1 MPSDLEQLVDM
12 GFDKVR
18 AEMAVKKSGGLQ
30 GALQWLED
38 NQDKPLED
46 LTEDNDETNPSIEP
60 APLKDGEVARSM
72 VCNECGKKFRSM
84 AQAEF
89 HASKTEHV
97 DFSESTEEI
106 APLTE
111 EEKKAKLDELRA
123 KSAEKKAKQAIQD
136 KEEQRKNEKIR
147 MKSTKEV
154 QDIKEKLAQQEQI
167 KAAAAKRQEKLN
179 DIAAKKRIQEKIAAD
194 KEARRL
200 KAEIAKAEREGR
212 AAPPDPSIA
221 SAAASQSPASANT
234 SSPKKEVTEAR
245 LRLQTAG
252 GVLMKT
258 FPVDTTLFEVAQ
270 VLEGD
275 NGGVP
280 VESFTM
286 TYPKKTFSG
295 SVDFGKTL
303 KEAGLIPSAVL
314 IVK

>member
-1 MPSDLEQLVDM
+1 
-12 GFDKVR
+12 
-18 AEMAVKKSGGLQ
+18 
-30 GALQWLED
+30 
-38 NQDKPLED
+38 
-46 LTEDNDETNPSIEP
+46 
-60 APLKDGEVARSM
+60 
-72 VCNECGKKFRSM
+72 
-84 AQAEF
+84 
-89 HASKTEHV
+89 
-97 DFSESTEEI
+97 
-106 APLTE
+106 
-111 EEKKAKLDELRA
+111 
-123 KSAEKKAKQAIQD
+123 
-136 KEEQRKNEKIR
+136 

-200 KAEIAKAEREGR
+200 KAEAQKAEREGR
-212 AAPPDPSIA
+212 APPPDPSL
-221 SAAASQSPASANT
+221 AAAVASQSSAS
-234 SSPKKEVTEAR
+234 SSAGPKKEVTEAR

-252 GVLMKT
+252 GVVMKT
-258 FPVDTTLFEVAQ
+258 FPVDTTLFEIAQ
-270 VLEGD
+270 AVEGE

-303 KEAGLIPSAVL
+303 KEAGLVPSAVL

>member
-1 MPSDLEQLVDM
+1 MRQEVPKHGAGRVPCVQDVNHDLHIAGYEWADHY
-12 GFDKVR
+12 
-18 AEMAVKKSGGLQ
+18 S
-30 GALQWLED
+30 
-38 NQDKPLED
+38 
-46 LTEDNDETNPSIEP
+46 SYY
-60 APLKDGEVARSM
+60 S
-72 VCNECGKKFRSM
+72 
-84 AQAEF
+84 
-89 HASKTEHV
+89 EHV

-111 EEKKAKLDELRA
+111 EEKKAKLEELRA
-123 KSAEKKAKQAIQD
+123 KNAEKKAKQAILD

-194 KEARRL
+194 KETRRL
-200 KAEIAKAEREGR
+200 KAEAQKAEREGR
-212 AAPPDPSIA
+212 APPPDPSL
-221 SAAASQSPASANT
+221 AAAQAATPSSSGSA
-234 SSPKKEVTEAR
+234 PKKEVTEAR

-252 GVLMKT
+252 GVVMKN
-258 FPVDTTLFEVAQ
+258 FPVETTLFEVAQ
-270 VLEGD
+270 ALEGD